1 MSRVFEILA
10 AAHEMH
16 DFDRVP
22 FANRRRRMF
31 GPLDDRAIDLDGHK
45 LVPEA
50 NALEKIDH
58 RAPHKLLCLSI
69 NNNVHASV

>member
-1 MSRVFEILA
+1 MSSVFEVLA
-10 AAHEMH
+10 AAHKMH
-16 DFDRVP
+16 NFDRVP
-22 FANRRRRMF
+22 FANWRRRMF
-31 GPLDDRAIDLDGHK
+31 SPLDDRAIDLDGDK

-58 RAPHKLLCLSI
+58 RAPHKLLWFSI